1 MDMGHWILVDR
12 EPVKC
17 TLLEWG
23 AWFETNERIIEHT
36 DIDDVRISTVFLG
49 IDHSF
54 SFDPGGPPILFETM
68 IFGGDHD
75 QYQTRCATYDE
86 AKKMHTK
93 ALWLVRG
100 AEEVEDQA
108 G

>member
-1 MDMGHWILVDR
+1 MTDLGHWILVDH

-23 AWFETNERIIEHT
+23 KWCEESKDRFIEQT
-36 DIDDVRISTVFLG
+36 DIDDVRVSTVFLG
-49 IDHSF
+49 IDHNF
-54 SFDPGGPPILFETM
+54 GFGGPPILFETM

-75 QYQTRCATYDE
+75 QYQDRCATYTE

-100 AEEVEDQA
+100 AEEVEGA